1 MRGSKDM
8 RITPGVADHA
18 GEVGPEAYATWRG
31 TPLGRI
37 TEDLERQVVLRLAGE
52 LKGRS
57 VLNVG
62 CGDGALT
69 VAWREAGASSV
80 VGCNVNPRMIAA
92 ATARAARHT
101 AAIGYAVA
109 RAECL
114 PFRDCSFDVITAI
127 TMLAFVPEADRAVSE
142 MARVLKAGGGLVIGD
157 LGKWSLWAASRRIR
171 GWMGSATW
179 REARFRTASELRELV
194 ENAKLH
200 VECLSGAIYYPH
212 FGLIAKLMAPAD
224 PLLGRLTTV
233 GAAFLAVK
241 AIKPVIE

>member
-1 MRGSKDM
+1 MRGSKNM
-8 RITPGVADHA
+8 HIRPSVADAA

-31 TPLGRI
+31 TPLGKI
-37 TEDLERQVVLRLAGE
+37 TEDLEQQLVLRLASE

-57 VLNVG
+57 VLDVG
-62 CGDGALT
+62 CGDGTLT
-69 VAWREAGASSV
+69 VACREAGASSI
-80 VGCNVNPRMIAA
+80 VGCDIDPRMIAT
-92 ATARAARHT
+92 ATARAARHK
-101 AAIGYAVA
+101 AAISYAVA

-114 PFRDCSFDVITAI
+114 PFRDRSFDVVTAI
-127 TMLAFVPEADRAVSE
+127 TLLTFVPEADRAVCE
-142 MARVLKAGGGLVIGD
+142 MARVLKAGGSLVIGD

-171 GWMGSATW
+171 GWISSAIW

-200 VECLSGAIYYPH
+200 VEHVSGAIYYPH
-212 FGLIAKLMAPAD
+212 FGLMAKLIAPAD

-241 AIKPVIE
+241 AIKPVID